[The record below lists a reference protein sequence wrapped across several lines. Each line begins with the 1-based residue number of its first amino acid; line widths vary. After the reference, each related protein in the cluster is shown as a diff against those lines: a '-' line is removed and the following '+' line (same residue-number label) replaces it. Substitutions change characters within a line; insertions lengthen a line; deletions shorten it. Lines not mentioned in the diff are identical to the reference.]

1 MNSLAA
7 LSLLSLPQLFSV
19 YYSFKH
25 KLASLPIQFR
35 SFIENAGEPQIGK
48 DDILFEKEAY
58 SPL

>member
-7 LSLLSLPQLFSV
+7 LSLPQLFSV

-35 SFIENAGEPQIGK
+35 SFIVENAGEPQVGK
-48 DDILFEKEAY
+48 DDIFFEKEVY